1 MIVLSFSKY
10 FSVSCSVS
18 LLFGCE
24 CVSLSGL
31 VSFDQ
36 YRVNFPWPYIW
47 SAIMERLVLHVAPHI
62 IEESNMGKPY
72 HNGVEKSCGIAF

>member
-62 IEESNMGKPY
+62 IEESNMGKPF
-72 HNGVEKSCGIAF
+72 HNGLENFYGIAF